1 MYKYKLVKR
10 KHPGNPDAPKKWYAT
25 PLSASPQSVKVMT
38 RVATENTTLAP
49 KELEAALELLGNY
62 ARQQLLQ
69 GHTVRLGDLGTLRIT
84 FQSEGVES
92 ITDYQASS
100 MIKNPRILFTPS
112 KEFRESV
119 INSLQFENGGV
130 LEDDVNYASLADYKK
145 AKGITGG
152 TTTEPGGSSGG
163 GTEPGGEDPLG

>member
-69 GHTVRLGDLGTLRIT
+69 GHSVKVGDLGTLRIT
-84 FQSEGVES
+84 IQSEGVED
-92 ITDYQASS
+92 ITQYNPQT
-100 MIKNPRILFTPS
+100 MIKGARILFTPS
-112 KEFRESV
+112 KEFREAV
-119 INSLQFENGGV
+119 INNLQFENGGV
-130 LEDDVNYASLADYKK
+130 LDGDVNYASLADYKR
-145 AKGITGG
+145 AKGISGG
-152 TTTEPGGSSGG
+152 TTTEPE
-163 GTEPGGEDPLG
+163 EPGGGGSMG

>member
-10 KHPGNPDAPKKWYAT
+10 SNPQDKGAPKKWYAS
-25 PLSASPQSVKVMT
+25 PLSETAQDVKAMT
-38 RVATENTTLAP
+38 RAATENTTVAP
-49 KELEAALELLGNY
+49 KEMEAALELLGNY
-62 ARQQLLQ
+62 ARQQLQQ
-69 GHTVRLGDLGTLRIT
+69 GHTVRVGDLGTLRVT
-84 FQSEGVES
+84 FQSDGVEN

-112 KEFRESV
+112 KDFRESV